1 MSSIRPRLAA
11 ALLALLGSVV
21 TSACAENPA
30 DATLTAGQEVSAAP
44 DFTTF
49 EQVVFGGGAV
59 TEGVVVQHRGVVV
72 YERYAAGY
80 DASKRHLA
88 YSVSKSIGSA
98 LLGIAIRDGLLG
110 LDDSVCQHVPPPP
123 GAAPTLCDTTIR
135 NLVHMASGLDFGESY
150 VDPTTSNVLPMM
162 YGDEDDAGLYV
173 AGLPRRTAAGTKVM
187 YSSGDS
193 NLLARAIRGALH
205 GRDMREWANEKLFV
219 PAGLSSAIFESDRSG
234 TLLFGSGAFLTPRDL
249 ARFGQMYLDGGRVGS
264 TQVLPARWV
273 EFSKTPAPPVST
285 PTPHISDQ
293 LGERGGSYGAQ
304 FWLNAATPTAPVDT
318 LLYAEAPHEMFCAQ
332 GNWGQRVCMV
342 PSRDLV
348 VVRVGNDRAGF
359 YDVGPAMAA
368 AVAAID
374 GTKGAK

>member
-1 MSSIRPRLAA
+1 MDLA
-11 ALLALLGSVV
+11 S
-21 TSACAENPA
+21 
-30 DATLTAGQEVSAAP
+30 
-44 DFTTF
+44 F
-49 EQVVFGGGAV
+49 EQVVFGDGSK

-80 DASKRHLA
+80 DATKRHLA
-88 YSVSKSIGSA
+88 YSVSKTIGSA
-98 LLGIAIRDGLLG
+98 LLGIAVRDGLLT
-110 LDDSVCQHVPPPP
+110 LDDSVCTHVAPPP
-123 GAAPTLCDTTIR
+123 GASPTLCDTTIR
-135 NLVHMASGLDFGESY
+135 NLVHMASGIDFDESY
-150 VDPTTSNVLPMM
+150 VDPVTSNALPMM
-162 YGDEDDAGLYV
+162 YGDEDDTGLYV
-173 AGLPRRTAAGTKVM
+173 AGRPRRTAAGTKVA

-205 GRDMREWANEKLFV
+205 GRDMRDWANAQLFA
-219 PAGLSSAIFESDRSG
+219 PAGLSNAIFESDRSG

-249 ARFGQMYLDGGRVGS
+249 ARFGQLYLDGGRAGG
-264 TQVLPARWV
+264 TQVLPASWI

-285 PTPHISDQ
+285 PTLHVSDL

-304 FWLNAATPTAPVDT
+304 LWLNAATPTAAVDT
-318 LLYAEAPHEMFCAQ
+318 LLYAEAPNEMFCAQ

-368 AVAAID
+368 AVSAVDA
-374 GTKGAK
+374 TKGAK